1 MDRPGPQR
9 RVGTL
14 GRRGYRELVAL
25 LGLLSFGSSIASSFW
40 VVYLAGE
47 LGLPSA
53 LIASL
58 YAVGLFVA
66 AFGAMM
72 LTRVRSVHAT
82 RTMIAG
88 IACLAATQLALAFL
102 RGPAL
107 HVSFAVLFGAYIPL
121 FFLPW
126 NVLLTSE
133 TQPHDRGAKFGGIN
147 LAFSLAS
154 VAAPLVGGL
163 LAARFGFQTLF
174 LVSSGI
180 LALAAIVTAVLA
192 QPFER
197 VSFGWAPTML
207 GRGTTTAF
215 LAQGGI
221 DGVLVTAIPLATFS
235 FVTGKTEL
243 GALFALFAL
252 SGGLISVIL
261 GRISDRI
268 RRRRRFIAL
277 GVAISVPTVLAV
289 GLAPILSVFAV
300 SNGALSATL
309 AIAPTFVTVMAADRL
324 VGQPGA
330 LMATREILLNLS
342 RGSTSVLVLVGYGL
356 GVPAQLM
363 ILLVAVL
370 LPFELFAS

>member
-1 MDRPGPQR
+1 M
-9 RVGTL
+9 
-14 GRRGYRELVAL
+14 
-25 LGLLSFGSSIASSFW
+25 
-40 VVYLAGE
+40 
-47 LGLPSA
+47 
-53 LIASL
+53 
-58 YAVGLFVA
+58 
-66 AFGAMM
+66 
-72 LTRVRSVHAT
+72 
-82 RTMIAG
+82 
-88 IACLAATQLALAFL
+88 
-102 RGPAL
+102 
-107 HVSFAVLFGAYIPL
+107 
-121 FFLPW
+121 
-126 NVLLTSE
+126 
-133 TQPHDRGAKFGGIN
+133 
-147 LAFSLAS
+147 
-154 VAAPLVGGL
+154 VGGL
-163 LAARFGFQTLF
+163 FAARFGFQILF
-174 LVSSGI
+174 LISSGI
-180 LALAAIVTAVLA
+180 LALAAIATAALA
-192 QPFER
+192 QPSER
-197 VSFGWAPTML
+197 VSFAWAPTTL
-207 GRGTTTAF
+207 GGGTTTAF

-252 SGGLISVIL
+252 SGGVISVVL

-277 GVAISVPTVLAV
+277 GVAISVPIVLAV
-289 GLAPILSVFAV
+289 GLATTLSIFAV